1 MILLDSDVLID
12 VQRGYAPAEAWLAGL
27 REQPAVP
34 GFVVMELVQSA
45 RNAREVEKALRFVSR
60 MAVVW
65 PDENNCTRALE
76 IYSKLHLSH
85 SLGLLD
91 ALIAATALGS
101 GAPLCTFNVKHFRAV
116 PGLATIQPYPKQAP
130 AGDGGGAIR

>member
-12 VQRGYAPAEAWLAGL
+12 VQRGYAPAAVWLDGL
-27 REQPAVP
+27 REQPSVP

-45 RNAREVEKALRFVSR
+45 RNSQEVEKALRFVSR

-65 PDENNCTRALE
+65 PDERGCAAALE
-76 IYSKLHLSH
+76 IFSRLHLSH

-91 ALIAATALGS
+91 ALIAATALRS
-101 GAPLCTFNVKHFRAV
+101 GAPLCTFNLKHFRAV
-116 PGLATIQPYPKQAP
+116 PGLVTMQPYPK
-130 AGDGGGAIR
+130 